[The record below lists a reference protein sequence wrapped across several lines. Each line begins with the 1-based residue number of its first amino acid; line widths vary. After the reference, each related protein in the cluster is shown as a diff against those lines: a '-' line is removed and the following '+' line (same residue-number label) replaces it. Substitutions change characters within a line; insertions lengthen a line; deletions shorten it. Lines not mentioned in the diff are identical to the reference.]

1 MRKILF
7 ALTPAQKL
15 ANGSAIYTNYIF
27 QESIKKG
34 KIFEAFYNPLN
45 KLNPN
50 FTTTILPRSNKLHK
64 CVNTKEIENLLFANK
79 YDVVFFGS
87 ETDTNCKMPNDI
99 TPIITIHDLR
109 YMEVFGDKFR
119 HYYRKSKF
127 ARFKQKLLEIFY
139 PLNESQA
146 QKKRISKFIYHPKL
160 QIVTV
165 SNHTKYSILHHF
177 PHLTE
182 KQIHVLYCPF
192 PEIQKENS
200 TFNLNSFQEKHNII
214 KEEYFLIISAGRWFK
229 NSHRAIQAF
238 DSLISRG
245 ALQNKKV
252 VVLGIHGSQKITRVK
267 NTNSFIFA
275 DYVDDETLQL
285 LFANAFSF
293 IYPSLQ
299 EGFGIP
305 PLDAMQYGTPV
316 LASAATSIA
325 EICGDGAYYF
335 NPYSIQEIENRIA
348 YLLNDKIFYN
358 SLCKAGL
365 KRRDKIAKKQEAD
378 LDQLLALIFD

>member
-1 MRKILF
+1 MKKVLF

-15 ANGSAIYTNYIF
+15 ANGSAFYTNYIF
-27 QESIKKG
+27 QKSIKKG
-34 KIFEAFYNPLN
+34 KIFEAFYNPRN

-50 FTTTILPRSNKLHK
+50 FTIEVFPNSNKLHK
-64 CVNTKEIENLLFANK
+64 CVNTKEIENLLSAKK

-87 ETDTNCKMPNDI
+87 ETDTSSKMPDDI

-119 HYYRKSKF
+119 HFYRKSKF

-146 QKKRISKFIYHPKL
+146 QKRRISKFIYHPKL

-177 PHLTE
+177 PHLSE

-192 PEIQKENS
+192 PEIQKQDKMPDN
-200 TFNLNSFQEKHNII
+200 NSFQEEHNILT
-214 KEEYFLIISAGRWFK
+214 KEYFLIISAGRWFK

-252 VVLGIHGSQKITRVK
+252 VVLGIHGSRKITRVK
-267 NTNSFIFA
+267 NSSSFIFA
-275 DYVDDETLQL
+275 DYVNDETLQS

-299 EGFGIP
+299 EGFGVP

-316 LASAATSIA
+316 LASAVTSIA

-335 NPYSIQEIENRIA
+335 NPYSIQEIENRIV
-348 YLLNDKIFYN
+348 YLLNDKTFYN
-358 SLCKAGL
+358 SLCEAGL
-365 KRRDKIAKKQEAD
+365 KRRNEIAEKQKED
-378 LDQLLALIFD
+378 LDQLIALIFD